1 MGGSDPTSLVEVL
14 PAYIAEH
21 LGTTPDTLLAGI
33 QSNPSL
39 LKAFCKLSLTPAIAW
54 RSNAVRFPKLRR

>member
-1 MGGSDPTSLVEVL
+1 MGRSNPTSSMEML
-14 PAYIAEH
+14 PGSIAAH
-21 LGTTPDTLLAGI
+21 LGTTLDTLLAGI

-39 LKAFCKLSLTPAIAW
+39 LKAFCKLSLTPGIAW

>member
-1 MGGSDPTSLVEVL
+1 MGRSNPTSSMEML
-14 PAYIAEH
+14 PTYIAEH
-21 LGTTPDTLLAGI
+21 LGTTLDTLLAGI
-33 QSNPSL
+33 QSNPPL